1 MKYSLMREDNK
12 EIAKLMSEE
21 KEKVRKAL
29 NQA

>member
-1 MKYSLMREDNK
+1 MREDNK